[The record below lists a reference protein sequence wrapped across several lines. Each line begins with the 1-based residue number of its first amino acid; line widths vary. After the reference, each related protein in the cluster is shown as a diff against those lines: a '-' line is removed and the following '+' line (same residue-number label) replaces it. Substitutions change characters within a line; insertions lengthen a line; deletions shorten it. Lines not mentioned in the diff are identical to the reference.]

1 MKMLNRL
8 KATAIIL
15 KNHKLKFA
23 VLLLAFSLISFALPL
38 SAPFMIQYIIGKIE
52 SGVSVTPF
60 MIFLLIM
67 AALLMLTLDYMINVY
82 GNVMFANLIYRGSAD
97 LYRDLFALPYGERE
111 AKYNDEDLLQNI
123 TAFTDSALSLWVMMI
138 SFVISLI
145 VTGVLLILSVKVHY
159 TVSFFILAHIGIT
172 IFAGK
177 RINGI
182 SEKYASLL
190 QGFEAEKNK
199 NTEELMYKA
208 GFINMNGL
216 QSIIKSRFDQTRREI
231 FRVQTEQLN
240 KNNLYISLQRV
251 ISELVSGFIYPVLG
265 FLPGSVKISGGNLA
279 SVKSIIEESGKQTQ
293 NIQQMAAYIPYNTVP
308 IDNGKELFSLKREKE
323 HSMEKGH
330 SMEKE
335 PSREEK
341 TQNYDNGCALAINEL
356 CFEAEGRKI
365 LSDINLNIKEG
376 EHIAIMGE
384 NGSGKSTL
392 LRCIIGMYAA
402 TSGSIT
408 LFGKSPTYDPEYFR
422 ENGIFSYM
430 PAASQLYETT
440 IDDNI
445 LMGSFSEIGL
455 EKLKNAIGV
464 SDFSNHEIS
473 SISELSGGEQ
483 QRVNAA
489 RAFSNNKA
497 KMILLDEPTASLD
510 REHAEKLMNYIR
522 NSKATVIYTT
532 HREEETAFADR
543 VMQMCGGEASC

>member
-1 MKMLNRL
+1 
-8 KATAIIL
+8 
-15 KNHKLKFA
+15 
-23 VLLLAFSLISFALPL
+23 
-38 SAPFMIQYIIGKIE
+38 
-52 SGVSVTPF
+52 
-60 MIFLLIM
+60 
-67 AALLMLTLDYMINVY
+67 
-82 GNVMFANLIYRGSAD
+82 
-97 LYRDLFALPYGERE
+97 
-111 AKYNDEDLLQNI
+111 
-123 TAFTDSALSLWVMMI
+123 
-138 SFVISLI
+138 
-145 VTGVLLILSVKVHY
+145 
-159 TVSFFILAHIGIT
+159 
-172 IFAGK
+172 
-177 RINGI
+177 
-182 SEKYASLL
+182 
-190 QGFEAEKNK
+190 
-199 NTEELMYKA
+199 
-208 GFINMNGL
+208 
-216 QSIIKSRFDQTRREI
+216 
-231 FRVQTEQLN
+231 
-240 KNNLYISLQRV
+240 
-251 ISELVSGFIYPVLG
+251 
-265 FLPGSVKISGGNLA
+265 
-279 SVKSIIEESGKQTQ
+279 
-293 NIQQMAAYIPYNTVP
+293 
-308 IDNGKELFSLKREKE
+308 
-323 HSMEKGH
+323 
-330 SMEKE
+330 MEKE
-335 PSREEK
+335 PPREEK
-341 TQNYDNGCALAINEL
+341 TQSYDNGCALAINEL

-376 EHIAIMGE
+376 EHIAIVGE

-445 LMGSFSEIGL
+445 LMGSFSEISL

-464 SDFSNHEIS
+464 FDFSNREIS

-522 NSKATVIYTT
+522 SSKATVIYTT